1 MVFEASGGLAPAVLF
16 LVGVVI
22 VVVSVETFIEA
33 VAEAALALGASGFF
47 LTVVLAGTDLENV
60 VLGLT
65 AAVRE
70 LPGLA
75 LGTVFG
81 EALFVLAAAVGLAG
95 VVVPF
100 ETNVPRSYLGLMI
113 LSPLLFLALAL
124 DGTLSR
130 LDGAILTAIFLPYL
144 AVVYALERRTETQY
158 LSAEEIALQED
169 ETGTEVDDRRGAEA
183 DDGSRAEADNGRG
196 TEADNGTGTRG
207 SDREEDGGWSNLD
220 IDLDLDID
228 DLVAERVPERYR
240 GVAYLAV
247 AVVAAIGM
255 TVGSELAVSGAG
267 DLLELLGVT
276 GLTFGATVLSFVASL
291 EELFLTVEPV
301 RRGRPH
307 IGVGNVVGS
316 VLFFVSANA
325 GLIAMV
331 RPLDTTGTVLT
342 VHWPFFLLTLS
353 IVAVAFL
360 RGRVDRPTGV
370 LLLGVY
376 LAYWLANY
384 AV

>member
-183 DDGSRAEADNGRG
+183 DDGRG